1 MEVIKKDKK
10 PFSIFCEKCDNI
22 LDIARSID
30 KKDIIAIDSATPEE
44 LSSDSESGSDAKSDV
59 ESDAES
65 HAETD
70 SASDAESDAG
80 SRDLDDVDYEALLK
94 KIEEGKKL
102 SSDELK
108 SIDIKNMV
116 KNEYYKKM
124 AKKGEIKKNIMDMI
138 EDMGNSDE
146 NTQAYMVC
154 KNCSFSKSIDPG
166 FKVLSKNPDGITSTN
181 DYVNESS
188 YRNKVHLRTMPIT
201 RNFNC
206 PNKDCPVYKNKLA
219 PEAIFF
225 RKNANTHETIYVCK
239 RCLTIKMN

>member
-1 MEVIKKDKK
+1 MKVTKKDKK

-30 KKDIIAIDSATPEE
+30 KKDNIAIDSATPEE
-44 LSSDSESGSDAKSDV
+44 LSSDTEHSNVLSDDHSEHSDNSKED
-59 ESDAES
+59 
-65 HAETD
+65 
-70 SASDAESDAG
+70 
-80 SRDLDDVDYEALLK
+80 DDVDYEGLLK
-94 KIEEGKKL
+94 KLEDGNKL

-108 SIDIKNMV
+108 IIDIKNMV

-124 AKKGEIKKNIMDMI
+124 AKKGETKKLIIDMI

-154 KNCSFSKSIDPG
+154 KNCSFNKSIDAG
-166 FKVLSKNPDGITSTN
+166 FKVLSKNPEGITSTN
-181 DYVNESS
+181 DYVNEAS
-188 YRNKVHLRTMPIT
+188 YRNKVHIRTMPIT

-206 PNKDCPVYKNKLA
+206 PNKECPVYKNNLA
-219 PEAIFF
+219 SEAIFF
-225 RKNANTHETIYVCK
+225 RKNANTYETIYVCK